1 MPGWTEPCF
10 SRISP
15 IPFEDLQFVLLN
27 ADHDVSGFHSSE
39 PELDEFLNDDA
50 LDNQNNL
57 ISVTRLVFREGNLVG
72 YFTLI
77 NDSIEVRAVEECD
90 REESYHF
97 RKYPA
102 LKIAR
107 LATHS
112 DYERFGVGRS
122 MLRKIFTISITLSR
136 YVGCRII
143 TVDSKHSAVEFYKKF
158 SFKQAIRTPGETV
171 PLYLDLRSVLQ
182 RISPESQ

>member
-1 MPGWTEPCF
+1 ML
-10 SRISP
+10 SP
-15 IPFEDLQFVLLN
+15 IPFEDLEFVLLG
-27 ADHDVSGFHSSE
+27 AAHDLSGFHSSE
-39 PELDEFLNDDA
+39 PELDEFLKEDA
-50 LDNQNNL
+50 FVNQNDL
-57 ISVTRLVFREGNLVG
+57 ISVTRLVFWNGNLIG
-72 YFTLI
+72 FFTLV
-77 NDSIEVRAVEECD
+77 NESIEVRAVEACD

-122 MLRKIFTISITLSR
+122 MLRKIFTISISLSR

-158 SFKQAIRTPGETV
+158 AFKQAIRMPGETV
-171 PLYLDLRSVLQ
+171 PLYLDLKNALQ
-182 RISPESQ
+182 RISPDS

>member
-1 MPGWTEPCF
+1 MIYPGF
-10 SRISP
+10 IR
-15 IPFEDLQFVLLN
+15 LN
-27 ADHDVSGFHSSE
+27 
-39 PELDEFLNDDA
+39 LNLMNFLKDDA
-50 LDNQNNL
+50 LVNQNNL
-57 ISVTRLVFREGNLVG
+57 ISVTRLVFWKGDLVG

-112 DYERFGVGRS
+112 DYERFGIGRS
-122 MLRKIFTISITLSR
+122 MLRKIFTISITLSH

-143 TVDSKHSAVEFYKKF
+143 TVDSKYRAVDFYKKF
-158 SFKQAIRTPGETV
+158 AFKQAIRTPGETV
-171 PLYLDLRSVLQ
+171 PLYLDLKNALQ
-182 RISPESQ
+182 RISPES

>member
-1 MPGWTEPCF
+1 M
-10 SRISP
+10 ISP
-15 IPFEDLQFVLLN
+15 IPFKNLSFVLLN
-27 ADHDVSGFHSSE
+27 STHDLSGFHSSE
-39 PELDEFLNDDA
+39 HELDEFLKEDA
-50 LDNQNNL
+50 LVNQGNL
-57 ISVTRLVFREGNLVG
+57 ISVTRLVLLDGNLVG

-77 NDSIEVRAVEECD
+77 NDSIEVRSVEECD

-112 DYERFGVGRS
+112 DFERYGVGRS

-143 TVDSKHSAVEFYKKF
+143 TVDSKHSAVDFYKKF
-158 SFKQAIRTPGETV
+158 AFKPAMRTPGETV
-171 PLYLDLRSVLQ
+171 PLYLDLKNALQ
-182 RISPESQ
+182 RI

>member
-1 MPGWTEPCF
+1 MPIMMYPGFIHLNPNLMNF
-10 SRISP
+10 SK
-15 IPFEDLQFVLLN
+15 
-27 ADHDVSGFHSSE
+27 
-39 PELDEFLNDDA
+39 DDA

-57 ISVTRLVFREGNLVG
+57 IFVTRLVFRKGNLVG

-77 NDSIEVRAVEECD
+77 NDSIEVRTVEECD

-122 MLRKIFTISITLSR
+122 MLAEALHHLDHALPLCWLPDHNSR
-136 YVGCRII
+136 
-143 TVDSKHSAVEFYKKF
+143 
-158 SFKQAIRTPGETV
+158 FKA
-171 PLYLDLRSVLQ
+171 
-182 RISPESQ
+182 

>member
-1 MPGWTEPCF
+1 M
-10 SRISP
+10 ISP
-15 IPFEDLQFVLLN
+15 IPFENLSFVLLN
-27 ADHDVSGFHSSE
+27 FTHDLSGFHSSE
-39 PELDEFLNDDA
+39 PELDEFLKEDA
-50 LDNQNNL
+50 LVNQGNL
-57 ISVTRLVFREGNLVG
+57 ISVTRLVLLDGNLVG

-77 NDSIEVRAVEECD
+77 NDSIEVRSVEECD

-112 DYERFGVGRS
+112 DFERYGVGRS

-143 TVDSKHSAVEFYKKF
+143 TVDSKHSAVDFYKKF
-158 SFKQAIRTPGETV
+158 AFKPAMRTPGETV
-171 PLYLDLRSVLQ
+171 PLYLDLKNALQ
-182 RISPESQ
+182 RI

>member
-1 MPGWTEPCF
+1 MIYPGF
-10 SRISP
+10 IR
-15 IPFEDLQFVLLN
+15 LN
-27 ADHDVSGFHSSE
+27 
-39 PELDEFLNDDA
+39 LNLMNFLKDDA
-50 LDNQNNL
+50 LVNQNNL
-57 ISVTRLVFREGNLVG
+57 ISVTRLVFWKGDLVG

-112 DYERFGVGRS
+112 DYERFGIGRS
-122 MLRKIFTISITLSR
+122 MLRKIFTISITLSH

-143 TVDSKHSAVEFYKKF
+143 TVDSKYSAVDFYKKF
-158 SFKQAIRTPGETV
+158 AFKQAIRTPGETV
-171 PLYLDLRSVLQ
+171 PLYLDLKNALQ
-182 RISPESQ
+182 RISPES

>member
-1 MPGWTEPCF
+1 M
-10 SRISP
+10 ISP
-15 IPFEDLQFVLLN
+15 IPFEDLEFVLLN
-27 ADHDVSGFHSSE
+27 ADHDVSGFYSSE
-39 PELDEFLNDDA
+39 PELNEFLKEDA
-50 LDNQNNL
+50 LVNQNNL
-57 ISVTRLVFREGNLVG
+57 ISVTRLVFFKGDLVG

-107 LATHS
+107 LATHN
-112 DYERFGVGRS
+112 DFERFGVGRS
-122 MLRKIFTISITLSR
+122 MLRKIFTISITLSH

-143 TVDSKHSAVEFYKKF
+143 TVDSKYSAVNFYKKF
-158 SFKQAIRTPGETV
+158 AFKQAIRTPLETV
-171 PLYLDLRSVLQ
+171 PLYLDLKNALE
-182 RISPESQ
+182 RISPP

>member
-1 MPGWTEPCF
+1 M
-10 SRISP
+10 ISP
-15 IPFEDLQFVLLN
+15 IPFENLSFVLLN
-27 ADHDVSGFHSSE
+27 STHDLSGFHSSE
-39 PELDEFLNDDA
+39 PELDEFLKEDA
-50 LDNQNNL
+50 LVNQGNL
-57 ISVTRLVFREGNLVG
+57 ISVTRLVLLDGNIVG

-77 NDSIEVRAVEECD
+77 NDSIEVRSVEECD

-112 DYERFGVGRS
+112 DFERYGVGRS

-143 TVDSKHSAVEFYKKF
+143 TVDSKHSAVDFYKKF
-158 SFKQAIRTPGETV
+158 AFKPAMRTPGETV
-171 PLYLDLRSVLQ
+171 PLYLDLKNALQ
-182 RISPESQ
+182 RI

>member
-1 MPGWTEPCF
+1 M
-10 SRISP
+10 ISP
-15 IPFEDLQFVLLN
+15 IPFENLKFVLLN
-27 ADHDVSGFHSSE
+27 SDHDLSGFHSAE
-39 PELDEFLNDDA
+39 PELDEFLKEDA
-50 LDNQNNL
+50 LENQRNL
-57 ISVTRLVFREGNLVG
+57 ISVTRLVFLSGKLVG

-77 NDSIEVRAVEECD
+77 NDSIEVRSVEECD

-112 DYERFGVGRS
+112 DFERFGVGRS
-122 MLRKIFTISITLSR
+122 MLRKIFTISITLSH

-171 PLYLDLRSVLQ
+171 PLYLDLKNALQ
-182 RISPESQ
+182 RISPES